1 MQAQVATALR
11 FLVGDLDS
19 KAAPRGELGVERPWD
34 EAEVWD
40 EAEEAEVCDM
50 HMCRPCA
57 GDDFLSCGFDRVV
70 AQAQESKQLSVLRE
84 PADCGGGLGEVAR
97 VNLEH

>member
-11 FLVGDLDS
+11 FFVGDLDS

-34 EAEVWD
+34 
-40 EAEEAEVCDM
+40 EAEVCDM

>member
-34 EAEVWD
+34 EAEV
-40 EAEEAEVCDM
+40 CDM

-57 GDDFLSCGFDRVV
+57 GDDFFSCGFDRVV
-70 AQAQESKQLSVLRE
+70 AQAQESKQHSVLRE